1 MTMMTKKTEDFSDT
15 FHSDILSDHC
25 GFEVTLH
32 VTGTRT
38 IKTFPKLPVVP
49 TDIEMER
56 DHFTFVAT
64 AGNKTFEW
72 TQATTTVTRIESDG
86 TVIEQIAGNAPVHFR
101 GVKRTNLTTDEIIFK
116 SSKDEN
122 DSKNLDKICQR
133 LTG

>member
-1 MTMMTKKTEDFSDT
+1 MTKMTKKTEDFSDT

-86 TVIEQIAGNAPVHFR
+86 TVIEQPHYR
-101 GVKRTNLTTDEIIFK
+101 
-116 SSKDEN
+116 
-122 DSKNLDKICQR
+122 
-133 LTG
+133 